1 MSAKDVTMADT
12 MSAMKVSTTESA
24 EAASREA
31 EAWAASPVASEA
43 VQVGTVTVAR
53 QDDRLRTQVA
63 VVGAGISGYYA
74 ALALRRAG
82 LSVTLL
88 SKGLGGLSL
97 SPGTL
102 DVLGRLGGSAGPARG
117 QDPADLTEVAAGST
131 PRLAIEAP
139 LVAFGGEGL
148 LSEGHPY
155 LTIGADHVRRGV
167 EGFLQMVGEDLLEA
181 PAEPLNE
188 RSANHWLPTAV
199 GAIKPSLILPPSMR
213 ASALADGGRYLVVGL
228 RRLKDFHAELIAGNL
243 GRTPLPGGGTVSAR
257 AITIDLEVP
266 ERGVDI
272 SALTY
277 ARALD
282 SDALLRQLAEILRP
296 HVEHGE
302 TVLMPAILGES
313 KPRQFAHLALLLGT
327 SVGEVPMAPPSVPG
341 IRLEQRLARRCS
353 DERVRV
359 IQGARVTGAQIVD
372 GRVRFLHTAAAGRPV
387 VVEAEHVIFATGGFE
402 SGALVMESD
411 GTVRETLLDLPL
423 AGVSDDPRANL
434 QRLIHNDYWGNPQ
447 GLFRVGLQ
455 VDAQMRPL
463 GADGKPVYEG
473 LHAVGGLL
481 AGAVRW
487 AEYSGEGIA
496 LGSAHAA
503 VEAILATDAAS

>member
-1 MSAKDVTMADT
+1 MSTKDKTMT
-12 MSAMKVSTTESA
+12 GTTSASNGNSGTPAIGET
-24 EAASREA
+24 
-31 EAWAASPVASEA
+31 
-43 VQVGTVTVAR
+43 VQVGAATPTA
-53 QDDRLRTQVA
+53 QADRLRTQVA
-63 VVGAGISGYYA
+63 VVGVGISGYYA
-74 ALALRRAG
+74 ALALKRAG

-117 QDPADLTEVAAGST
+117 QDPAELTEVAAGST
-131 PRLAIEAP
+131 PRLAIESP
-139 LVAFGGEGL
+139 LAVLGTDGPL
-148 LSEGHPY
+148 PEGHPY
-155 LTIGADHVRRGV
+155 LTIGAEHVREGV
-167 EGFLQMVGEDLLEA
+167 AGFLEMVGEDLLEA
-181 PAEPLNE
+181 PAEGL
-188 RSANHWLPTAV
+188 SAETPNHWMPTAV
-199 GAIKPSLILPPSMR
+199 GAIKPTLVLPPSMR
-213 ASALADGGRYLVVGL
+213 ASALAEGGRYLVVGL
-228 RRLKDFHAELIAGNL
+228 RRLKDFHADLIAGNL
-243 GRTPLPGGGTVSAR
+243 SRSPLPGGGTVSAR

-266 ERGVDI
+266 ERGADI

-282 SDALLRQLAEILRP
+282 SDALLRQLAELLRP

-302 TVLMPAILGES
+302 TVLLPAILGET
-313 KPRQFAHLALLLGT
+313 KPRQFAQLALLLGT
-327 SVGEVPMAPPSVPG
+327 PVGEVPMAPPSVPG
-341 IRLEQRLARRCS
+341 IRLEQRLARLCS

-359 IQGARVTGAQIVD
+359 IQGARVTGAEIID
-372 GRVRFLHTAAAGRPV
+372 GRIAALSVAAAGRPV
-387 VVEAEHVIFATGGFE
+387 RVETEYVILATGGFE

-411 GTVRETLLDLPL
+411 GAVRETLLDLPL
-423 AGVSDDPRANL
+423 AGVSEDPRANL

-463 GADGKPVYEG
+463 NAAGQPVYEG
-473 LHAVGGLL
+473 LYAVGGLL

-503 VEAILATDAAS
+503 VDAIVAANAAS